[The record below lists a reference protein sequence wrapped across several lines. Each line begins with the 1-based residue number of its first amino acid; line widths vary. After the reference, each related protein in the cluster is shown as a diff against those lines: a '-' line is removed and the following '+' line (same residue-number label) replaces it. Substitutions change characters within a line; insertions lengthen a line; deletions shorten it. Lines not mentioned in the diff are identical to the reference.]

1 MVAPYSKIYVE
12 IWVGFCLKTRKRFLL
27 EVSFQSQQ
35 KEHRFF
41 YKTVQGIFKIALRLR
56 DPYVFIGQLVEIKNG
71 FNTLTL
77 EQIFWKTKTFFKKLE
92 NHFLVESSKIENAL
106 FPYESVISEAN
117 VKTNR
122 MVNKKWSYHKERSF
136 DSNYFIFW
144 KIFFQFKKLL

>member
-1 MVAPYSKIYVE
+1 M
-12 IWVGFCLKTRKRFLL
+12 
-27 EVSFQSQQ
+27 
-35 KEHRFF
+35 
-41 YKTVQGIFKIALRLR
+41 QGIFKIVLRLR
-56 DPYVFIGQLVEIKNG
+56 DPHVFIGQLVEIKNG